1 MTDLQ
6 YTTIAIAQ
14 WACDR
19 VDGNTQGSVTA
30 TIEDYYHSMVASIG
44 IASAGVSR
52 SSTFNEVMTN
62 QLQELRD
69 SISAVSLDEE
79 MTNLMKF
86 QHAYTAA
93 AKLISI
99 SDEMLDVIGLEARG

>member
-1 MTDLQ
+1 MD
-6 YTTIAIAQ
+6 ISQ
-14 WACDR
+14 WTVDR
-19 VDGNTQGSVTA
+19 INGNTEGTVTT

-44 IASAGVSR
+44 IVSAGVSR
-52 SSTFNEVMTN
+52 SATFNEVMTN
-62 QLQELRD
+62 QLQEIRD

-99 SDEMLDVIGLEARG
+99 SDEMLDTLVNMT